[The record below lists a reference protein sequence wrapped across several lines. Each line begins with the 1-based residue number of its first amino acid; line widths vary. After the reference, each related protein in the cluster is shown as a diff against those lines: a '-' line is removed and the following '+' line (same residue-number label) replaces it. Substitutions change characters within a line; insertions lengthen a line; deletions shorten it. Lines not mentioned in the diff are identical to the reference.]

1 MNLYNKKLRN
11 LEELEKEKRRLLR
24 EKKRLDKEPIIT
36 LDDVVSGITEGGA
49 PAAGGIL
56 ANILPSVLPLI
67 SSFSGPLV
75 GTVLGILQKRFTS
88 SKDHSNDAATDGAP
102 HLKKK
107 GSSVLSSVAKEVIG
121 SYLMGKALQLS
132 YKGISLVIKNKKKK
146 KADKKSAAYT
156 EDYHNGEYTH

>member
-36 LDDVVSGITEGGA
+36 LDDVVSGISEGGA
-49 PAAGGIL
+49 PAVGGIL
-56 ANILPSVLPLI
+56 ANILPSVLPLV

-75 GTVLGILQKRFTS
+75 GTIVGILQKRFTR
-88 SKDHSNDAATDGAP
+88 SKDRSDTGTDDAPQT
-102 HLKKK
+102 KKK
-107 GSSVLSSVAKEVIG
+107 GSGVLSSVAKEVIG

-132 YKGISLVIKNKKKK
+132 YKGISLVIMNKKKK
-146 KADKKSAAYT
+146 KADKKAAAYT

>member
-24 EKKRLDKEPIIT
+24 EKKRLDKEPVIT

-56 ANILPSVLPLI
+56 AGILPTVLPLV
-67 SSFSGPLV
+67 SSFSGPLA
-75 GTVLGILQKRFTS
+75 GTVLGILQKRFTR
-88 SKDHSNDAATDGAP
+88 SKDRSDSTATNDAPQAKA
-102 HLKKK
+102 K
-107 GSSVLSSVAKEVIG
+107 GSVLTSVAKEVVG

-146 KADKKSAAYT
+146 KADKKAAAYT